1 MKKYQLNLILI
12 FLVLLF
18 LPSCATKTGRNADEA
33 IHGFIEAFSTGDLEQ
48 AKSYLANP
56 EYPLTTPQNRLGEVI
71 RKSLKVTEIKV
82 NESDGTSDSADVML
96 EMVDVLQIM
105 SRATM
110 LYLIDTRSTPGEI
123 DANAAQEDER
133 MDLIYD
139 SILQEREDDPL
150 PTKNIL
156 CIIPLLE
163 NNGSMEIVMDENLEA
178 FLNGSLSSHADSI
191 NRILENTQDTPD
203 DTKP

>member
-1 MKKYQLNLILI
+1 MKKYQLNLILVL
-12 FLVLLF
+12 LVLLF
-18 LPSCATKTGRNADEA
+18 LPSCSTKSGRSADEA

>member
-1 MKKYQLNLILI
+1 MKKYQLNLILVL
-12 FLVLLF
+12 LVLLF
-18 LPSCATKTGRNADEA
+18 LPSCSTKTGRSADEA

-150 PTKNIL
+150 PQKIFFALFL
-156 CIIPLLE
+156 CWKTMAAWRSSWMRIWK
-163 NNGSMEIVMDENLEA
+163 
-178 FLNGSLSSHADSI
+178 LS
-191 NRILENTQDTPD
+191 
-203 DTKP
+203 